1 MQKINFQDLPSTT
14 TPISA
19 ANLNLLQTNVETAFN
34 LKADSTTLTNYINGT
49 ESMGN
54 IVVDSIRSKN
64 MFNKN
69 NALIKKFVN
78 KETGDIADSDDWSAT
93 DFMEVEPNT
102 SYVFSG
108 VNNSLSSIA
117 GTAFYNSSKVF
128 ISGIDSTT
136 YNFTTPANAKYV
148 RISLNTETPTQV
160 QVEKGNT
167 ATDYAPYQNLDGLEN
182 YSTDEIKIGTWIDGK
197 PLYRKIYTI
206 SNPQNSNTNYVNLA
220 SLNIATVVNLKGF
233 YSTSFG
239 TFSIP
244 FYDSENNYSVMFV
257 NDNNQLRGRIV
268 TSSNITDTKVII
280 EYTKTTD

>member
-1 MQKINFQDLPSTT
+1 
-14 TPISA
+14 
-19 ANLNLLQTNVETAFN
+19 
-34 LKADSTTLTNYINGT
+34 
-49 ESMGN
+49 MGN